1 MKILIA
7 DDEAI
12 IRMGLKSMLVALGH
26 TVLEASNGR
35 EALQIVQYQHPELA
49 LLDIQMPY
57 TDGLHVARA
66 IDRVRPIPV
75 VILTAFGQKELVDK
89 AAEFPIHGYLIKPV
103 QSAELNAALAVATRR
118 FVETRALVAEKA
130 RLEHLLATRTLLDRA
145 KGKLMDSGLTEEE
158 AYSAV
163 QRHAR
168 EKRISLAAAA
178 REILDW
184 Q

>member
-12 IRMGLKSMLVALGH
+12 IRMGLKSMLAELGH
-26 TVLEASNGR
+26 TVFEATNGR
-35 EALQIVQYQHPELA
+35 EALQIVQHQHPELA

-89 AAEFPIHGYLIKPV
+89 ASEYPIHGYLIKPV
-103 QSAELNAALAVATRR
+103 QSAELNAALAVAT
-118 FVETRALVAEKA
+118 VVSQKHAHCWPKKHAWN
-130 RLEHLLATRTLLDRA
+130 
-145 KGKLMDSGLTEEE
+145 KLW
-158 AYSAV
+158 
-163 QRHAR
+163 QHASSSIAPR
-168 EKRISLAAAA
+168 
-178 REILDW
+178 DV
-184 Q
+184 